1 MSSDPV
7 EVQAR
12 TLWIG
17 EIDDWMDEQF
27 IESRLLYYEIPVKSV
42 KVIRNRMKG
51 ISLGYGFIE
60 FYSHAQASQVLEELK
75 EITELTEDD
84 TEIFNRFYVGLILE
98 FTDLVLDTDDI
109 LFMINDGTLVSR
121 MLLQEFNDMLY
132 EIQYEI
138 AMEQLQVTRNLAI
151 AMIQQSALDEMK
163 YAQEKIEKTKERRD
177 KHTVAMA
184 KRKVNKRIIDKKVM
198 PKRGRR
204 K

>member
-1 MSSDPV
+1 
-7 EVQAR
+7 
-12 TLWIG
+12 
-17 EIDDWMDEQF
+17 
-27 IESRLLYYEIPVKSV
+27 
-42 KVIRNRMKG
+42 
-51 ISLGYGFIE
+51 
-60 FYSHAQASQVLEELK
+60 
-75 EITELTEDD
+75 
-84 TEIFNRFYVGLILE
+84 
-98 FTDLVLDTDDI
+98 
-109 LFMINDGTLVSR
+109 

-184 KRKVNKRIIDKKVM
+184 KKRVNKRIIDKKVM

>member
-1 MSSDPV
+1 MKEYSFTSDLIADDIRCKIKNINK
-7 EVQAR
+7 E
-12 TLWIG
+12 G
-17 EIDDWMDEQF
+17 EERYITVWN
-27 IESRLLYYEIPVKSV
+27 I
-42 KVIRNRMKG
+42 KG
-51 ISLGYGFIE
+51 E
-60 FYSHAQASQVLEELK
+60 RRSQVLEELK

-84 TEIFNRFYVGLILE
+84 TEIFNRFYIGLILE

-109 LFMINDGTLVSR
+109 LFMINDGSLVSR
-121 MLLQEFNDMLY
+121 MLMQEFNDMLY

>member
-1 MSSDPV
+1 MKEYSFTSDLIADDIRCKIKNINK
-7 EVQAR
+7 E
-12 TLWIG
+12 G
-17 EIDDWMDEQF
+17 EERYITVWN
-27 IESRLLYYEIPVKSV
+27 I
-42 KVIRNRMKG
+42 KG
-51 ISLGYGFIE
+51 E
-60 FYSHAQASQVLEELK
+60 RRSQVLEELK

-84 TEIFNRFYVGLILE
+84 TEIFNRFYTGLILE

-109 LFMINDGTLVSR
+109 LFMINDGTLVSK

-132 EIQYEI
+132 EIQYE
-138 AMEQLQVTRNLAI
+138 I

-184 KRKVNKRIIDKKVM
+184 KKRVNKRIIDKKVM